1 MKTFYYTIAAILGF
15 VNMVGIITIMYVV
28 LN

>member
-1 MKTFYYTIAAILGF
+1 MKTFYYTLATILGF
-15 VNMVGIITIMYVV
+15 VNMIGIISIMYVI

>member
-1 MKTFYYTIAAILGF
+1 MKTFYYTMAIILGF
-15 VNMVGIITIMYVV
+15 VNMVGIVAIMYVI

>member
-1 MKTFYYTIAAILGF
+1 MKNFYYTIATILGF
-15 VNMVGIITIMYVV
+15 VNMIGIITIMYIV

>member
-1 MKTFYYTIAAILGF
+1 MKNFYYTLATILGF
-15 VNMVGIITIMYVV
+15 VNMIGIISIMYVL

>member
-1 MKTFYYTIAAILGF
+1 MKTFYYTLAVILGF

>member
-1 MKTFYYTIAAILGF
+1 MKTFYYTIATILGF
-15 VNMVGIITIMYVV
+15 VNMVGIITIMYVI

>member
-1 MKTFYYTIAAILGF
+1 MKTFYYTLATILGF
-15 VNMVGIITIMYVV
+15 VNMIGIISVMYIL

>member
-1 MKTFYYTIAAILGF
+1 MKTFYYTLAAILGF
-15 VNMVGIITIMYVV
+15 VNMIGIISIMYVI

>member
-1 MKTFYYTIAAILGF
+1 MKNFYYTLATILGF
-15 VNMVGIITIMYVV
+15 VNMIGIISIMYVI